1 MNNHNSEQVD
11 LDRKPLINWQL
22 TILIL
27 CWEFPPNIVG
37 GLSRHV
43 FGLSTHL
50 AEMGH
55 EVHVLTAGNSGLLSF
70 EKMNGVN
77 VHRVNPVNERDDHFL
92 SWIAGLNLA
101 MAFKAEQLTDK
112 IKFDFL
118 HAHDWLVGA
127 ASIALKESLSIPLL
141 TTIHATEHGRNN
153 GIHTEM
159 QQFIHDKEQ
168 QLILESDQL
177 IVCSEYMRDGLVSIF
192 NAKDEKI
199 TIIPNGVEPLE
210 AERNLEEIF
219 PGLKQKKYIFSIGRI
234 VKEKGFET
242 ILKAAAIAKEKNLE
256 CFFVVAGKGPMLET
270 YQQQI
275 SAMSLDKYVTFIG
288 YITDEQRNAL
298 IQGSEIAVIP
308 SLYEPFGI
316 VALETMILGKPTIVS
331 NTGGMKGIVKHL
343 QTGMLMVPGDVE
355 SLLKQI
361 DFLMNNPEKAEEIGN
376 KGRQIVK
383 NLYGWKRIA
392 SETSRVMEDT
402 LLNKRINENRQKETP
417 KNKKRCKQ

>member
-1 MNNHNSEQVD
+1 MNNHISEQVD

-50 AEMGH
+50 AERGH

-101 MAFKAEQLTDK
+101 MAFKAEQLTDE

-168 QLILESDQL
+168 QLIVESDQL

-210 AERNLEEIF
+210 SKRNLEEIF

-275 SAMSLDKYVTFIG
+275 SARSLDKYVTFIG

-298 IQGSEIAVIP
+298 IQGSEVAVIP

-343 QTGMLMVPGDVE
+343 QTGMLMVPGDAE

-376 KGRQIVK
+376 KGRRIVK
-383 NLYGWKRIA
+383 ILYGWKRIA